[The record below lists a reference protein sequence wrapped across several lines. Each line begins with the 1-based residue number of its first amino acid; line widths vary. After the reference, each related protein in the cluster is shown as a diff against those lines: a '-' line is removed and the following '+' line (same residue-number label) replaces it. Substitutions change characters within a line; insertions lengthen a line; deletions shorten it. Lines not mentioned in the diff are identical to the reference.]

1 MFVNTATAR
10 TELASLPDPAAD
22 RSPANAPAPQT
33 SAAQVTA
40 PKGVA
45 CFLILLR
52 WIIGYGQELA
62 TALREGTIGSEFERV
77 VWRYRTSD
85 LTTILARI
93 QRGLMLA
100 AGLQD
105 RLVQR
110 AATGRDL
117 TPAPYRYPQPGT
129 RRQGNA
135 QRRRAPRQTNII
147 DLPLDRLP
155 SAEQIASELRRRP
168 AGAVLVDICRDLG
181 IHPGDLP
188 PELREAL
195 HTIVRRYGGCMV
207 VLMFKDMGDDLRRRI
222 AAEMQRAKDAR
233 AAVAPAP
240 TPEFSTGPP
249 LAVAA

>member
-1 MFVNTATAR
+1 MFVSTATA
-10 TELASLPDPAAD
+10 LADRPSPPDPAAD
-22 RSPANAPAPQT
+22 RSQANAPAPR
-33 SAAQVTA
+33 
-40 PKGVA
+40 GIA

-129 RRQGNA
+129 RRQGNS

-155 SAEQIASELRRRP
+155 TAEQIASELRRRP

-207 VLMFKDMGDDLRRRI
+207 VLMFKEMGDDLRRRI

-249 LAVAA
+249 PLAVAA